1 MRVKGFVEIDEAED
15 KPLVAVVNEKSL
27 EFQIAMHENVVA

>member
-1 MRVKGFVEIDEAED
+1 MVKGFVEE

-27 EFQIAMHENVVA
+27 KFPIAMHENVVT